1 MAKERKPSGA
11 VWRASV
17 QAVVAGDAPALGQPR
32 GRVGSVDILRG
43 IVMIVMALDHVR
55 DFVSDS
61 PFNPESADHAPPALF
76 FTRWITHF
84 CAPTFFLLAGMG
96 AGLSPRPRGELARF
110 LVGRG
115 LWLIFL
121 EFTVVHF
128 AWMFDLVPVRLLVLW
143 ALGASML
150 ALAGL
155 QFLPRRVLWIIAIA
169 VIAGH
174 NLLDPVEVAFIG
186 RDYGRPAVQLWSI
199 LHVPIAP
206 VLYPLVPWFA
216 VMLLGYLLAPALRHP
231 RALVVVGV
239 AVTAAFVVLRATNL
253 YGDPDRF
260 SGPHVLLSFLATNKY
275 PPSLLF
281 LLMTLGPAMASLPLL
296 ASLDG
301 TALGGFLAV
310 YGRVPLFFYVVHIY
324 LAHLAGVLL
333 GEHGLPVV
341 YGVWLLVV
349 AILYLPCRWF
359 ADLKARRR
367 DLSWLSYL

>member
-1 MAKERKPSGA
+1 MIPAKPGR
-11 VWRASV
+11 R
-17 QAVVAGDAPALGQPR
+17 VA
-32 GRVGSVDILRG
+32 SVDILRG
-43 IVMIVMALDHVR
+43 MVMIVMALDHVR
-55 DFVSDS
+55 DFVSDF
-61 PFNPESADHAPPALF
+61 PFDPESAERATPAIF

-96 AGLSPRPRGELARF
+96 AGLSERPRGDLARF
-110 LVGRG
+110 LIRRG

-121 EFTVVHF
+121 EFTVVHL
-128 AWMFDLVPVRLLVLW
+128 AWKLDLVPVRLMVLW

-155 QFLPRRVLWIIAIA
+155 QFLPRRLLWILAVV

-174 NLLDPVEVAFIG
+174 NLLDPIEVAFIG

-199 LHVPIAP
+199 LHVPIPP

-216 VMLLGYLLAPALRHP
+216 VMLLGYLLAPALRRP
-231 RALVVVGV
+231 RALVVLGL
-239 AVTAAFVVLRATNL
+239 ALTAGFVVLRAVNL
-253 YGDPDRF
+253 YGDPDPV

-281 LLMTLGPAMASLPLL
+281 LLMTLGPALAALPLL
-296 ASLDG
+296 GSLDG

-324 LAHLAGVLL
+324 LAHLAGLAL
-333 GEHGLPVV
+333 GPHGLPVV
-341 YGVWLLVV
+341 YGVWLVIV
-349 AILYLPCRWF
+349 AVLYLPCRWF

-367 DLSWLSYL
+367 DLAWLSYL